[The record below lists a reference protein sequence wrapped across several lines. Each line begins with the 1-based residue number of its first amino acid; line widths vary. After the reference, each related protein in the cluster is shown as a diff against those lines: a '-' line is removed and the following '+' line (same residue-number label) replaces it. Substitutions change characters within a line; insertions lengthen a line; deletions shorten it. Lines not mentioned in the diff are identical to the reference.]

1 MVMLSA
7 ALGFL
12 GSIIYGASDFLGGLA
27 AGRIRAEKVTAIT
40 SVVGLVLLTAITPIF
55 GATFTSEAVF
65 WGSIAGVIGAIAIVL
80 LYACL
85 AIGPMSILA
94 PIMALVSAIVPI
106 TIAFVRG
113 ERLSL
118 VGYFGLALGLV
129 AVLLICFVPGTRV
142 VRPAIRGVL
151 FAVGA
156 GVAVGL
162 YLFFID
168 LSPSGTGLAS
178 LIVVFAVSAALTGV
192 AVLIRWLT
200 GARAPVQ
207 PPAPRFRGGVALA
220 VYAGVTDAA
229 ASALFLAALR
239 LGDLSVVSVLSAMS
253 PAGTILLAAVV
264 LRERVAAVQWIG
276 FAVAL
281 IAAAL
286 LALV

>member
-12 GSIIYGASDFLGGLA
+12 GSIIYGASDFFGGLA
-27 AGRIRAEKVTAIT
+27 ASRIRAEKVTAIT
-40 SVVGLVLLTAITPIF
+40 SVVGLALLLAITPIF
-55 GATFTSEAVF
+55 GATFTAAAVF
-65 WGSIAGVIGAIAIVL
+65 WGSVAGVIGAIAIVL

-94 PIMALVSAIVPI
+94 PIMALISAVVPI
-106 TIAFVRG
+106 SIAFVRG
-113 ERLSL
+113 ERLSV

-129 AVLLICFVPGTRV
+129 AVLLICFVPGTIV
-142 VRPAIRGVL
+142 VRPALRSVL
-151 FAVGA
+151 LAVGA

-168 LSPSGTGLAS
+168 LSPNDTGLAS
-178 LIVVFAVSAALTGV
+178 LIVVFGVSAALTGS
-192 AVLIRWLT
+192 AVLIRWLA
-200 GARAPVQ
+200 GARAPA
-207 PPAPRFRGGVALA
+207 PAPAPRFRGGVALA
-220 VYAGVTDAA
+220 VYAGITDAA
-229 ASALFLAALR
+229 ASALFLGALR

-253 PAGTILLAAVV
+253 PAGTILLAAIV

-286 LALV
+286 LAVV